1 MKKSLQVVKKRILK
15 KEEILRDIHY
25 LDPHLSSFSLEEVFI
40 YFNTTKLEI
49 LKEHIK
55 SIKLQKNNHLDKITT
70 KSCFCVDSKGYLKDL
85 YASEVLAVKQKE
97 RLYKENSILL
107 NVYLC
112 PNRCGWHLSRV

>member
-25 LDPHLSSFSLEEVFI
+25 LYPHLSSFSIEEVFT
-40 YFNTTKLEI
+40 YFKTTKLET
-49 LKEHIK
+49 LNEHIK
-55 SIKLQKNNHLDKITT
+55 RIKLQKKHHLDEINT

-85 YASEVLAVKQKE
+85 YASEVLALEQKE
-97 RLYKENSILL
+97 RLYKEKNILL